1 LGRADV
7 KSFFVPRFPPT
18 QTRRLL
24 GAASS
29 LLVLAFVAGGC
40 AHRLETRPP
49 DGLDYAFPEWAPG
62 ELSPAEGEQLQE
74 AWSAVLAGDVAFAE
88 KRLRALLSRRPGQP
102 SVQTALAYAA
112 LRGGRWAEA
121 EAGFAAVLGVRPSYV
136 PALVGAGGVAAR
148 SGDAERA
155 LALYLR
161 AAEAAPRDRMVE
173 RRVQE
178 TRAQVLERRMADARE
193 ALAAGDLTAAEAAY
207 RGALEI
213 APGVA
218 GVRAELARLLQ
229 GAGRGDEAVT
239 LLESAPDTNREVLEA
254 LARLQV
260 ERGQLEAA
268 LGVFRRLLSLDPEDP
283 GLRERAGDVRRELE
297 LQRMPEEYQ
306 HIPTAERISR
316 ADLAA
321 LIAIKVTALSRLP
334 PGETPVVVDVG
345 ERWEWARPW
354 ILAVVGRDILSLYPN
369 HTFQPQATI
378 RRDELAHAVGRVLDL
393 LGWPEQAVPRLKD
406 VSPSHLYYR
415 GVTRS
420 VGAGLL
426 DVTPAGAFEG
436 WRPVP
441 GQDAVAVIEA
451 LASLVGP

>member
-1 LGRADV
+1 MLESSSIDVGRPGRAA
-7 KSFFVPRFPPT
+7 
-18 QTRRLL
+18 QALL
-24 GAASS
+24 
-29 LLVLAFVAGGC
+29 LIVAFVAGGC
-40 AHRLETRPP
+40 AHRLATRPA

-74 AWSAVLAGDVAFAE
+74 AWSAIVAGDVEFAE
-88 KRLRALLSRRPGQP
+88 RRLRDLSKRRPGQL
-102 SVQTALAYAA
+102 SVQTALAYASM
-112 LRGGRWAEA
+112 RGGRWAAA
-121 EAGFAAVLGVRPSYV
+121 ETGFGAVLAQRPDYF
-136 PALVGAGGVAAR
+136 PALVGAGSVAVRA
-148 SGDAERA
+148 GDAERA
-155 LALYLR
+155 LELYL
-161 AAEAAPRDRMVE
+161 AAVAAAPRDRMAE

-178 TRAQVLERRMADARE
+178 IRAQVLERRMADARD
-193 ALAAGDLTAAEAAY
+193 ALAAGDVATAEAAY
-207 RGALEI
+207 RAALEV
-213 APGVA
+213 APGVG

-229 GAGRGDEAVT
+229 GAGRGDEAVA
-239 LLESAPDTNREVLEA
+239 LLEGAPEGNREVLDA
-254 LARLQV
+254 LARLRV
-260 ERGQLEAA
+260 ERGEFEAA
-268 LGVFRRLLSLDPEDP
+268 LGVYRRLLELDPEDP
-283 GLRERAGDVRRELE
+283 ATRERAEDARRELE
-297 LQRMPEEYQ
+297 LQRMPEEYRE
-306 HIPTAERISR
+306 IPTAERVSR

-321 LIAIKVTALSRLP
+321 LIAIKVTALSKLP

-345 ERWEWARPW
+345 EQWEWARPW

-393 LGWPEQAVPRLKD
+393 LGWEEQPVPKLKD

-420 VGAGLL
+420 VAAGLL

-436 WRPVP
+436 WRPVT